1 MIVKLLTG
9 SRLLLDDSESS
20 SDVDYIVIIDSKKY
34 PDTLQYNNR
43 NEIED
48 LFIFDISKSY
58 NELLTHEKERLF
70 YLIITLLLHKK
81 LDMKLEDEYFYEDY
95 IEKCSIYL
103 KDILDNNIIGIKG
116 RIKRVKWAWWIWIA
130 IKVIKDEWKQ
140 TTIEQIKSVFRNSRA
155 NILTASEKNYIED
168 YIVEEVL
175 FKSNILS
182 ETIKVIR
189 GQAEM
194 IEQYNSRH
202 IK

>member
-48 LFIFDISKSY
+48 LFIVDISKSY

-95 IEKCSIYL
+95 IEECSIYL

-116 RIKRVKWAWWIWIA
+116 
-130 IKVIKDEWKQ
+130 
-140 TTIEQIKSVFRNSRA
+140 
-155 NILTASEKNYIED
+155 L
-168 YIVEEVL
+168 
-175 FKSNILS
+175 
-182 ETIKVIR
+182 
-189 GQAEM
+189 
-194 IEQYNSRH
+194 
-202 IK
+202 

>member
-20 SDVDYIVIIDSKKY
+20 SDVDYTVIIDSKKY

-48 LFIFDISKSY
+48 LFIVDISKSY
-58 NELLTHEKERLF
+58 NELLTHEKECLF

-95 IEKCSIYL
+95 IEECSIYL

-202 IK
+202 VK